1 VLVEFSSVVDA
12 VRCAVELQRA
22 MVDRNA
28 EIPEDKRITFRIG
41 VNLGDVIIDGG
52 DIYGD
57 GVNIAARLEALAE
70 PGGICIS
77 RTVRD
82 HIGDRLPY
90 TFDDMGEQIVKNIA
104 QPVRAYAMS
113 AAAVASLPE
122 VTTPPQSGRPRRRNA
137 TRLSVVAASFVAAIG
152 IGITVWW
159 AWPKGNP
166 AVAPIQSPI
175 TASVPSPS
183 APTEKPIPRLSIV
196 VLPLTNLS
204 NDPDQEYF
212 VDGITDDLTTDLS
225 RISGSF
231 VIARNTAF
239 TYKGKPVDAKQI
251 GRELGVRYVLEGSV
265 RRAGDKL
272 QVNVQ
277 LIDTTTGAHL
287 WADRFDTERANL
299 GAAQTQIT
307 GRLANTLGVEL
318 IRAEERRIEADTVS
332 PDARD
337 LVMRGWAWSYKQTSA
352 ATLQQRQRFFEQ
364 ALEIDP
370 RSVDARIGLAR
381 TLLNKIGDGIHSS
394 APQELAR
401 AEQLLLETLEHDPNR
416 SAAHEAMGFLRRIQG
431 GRLSESRMEHETAL
445 ALDPNNFRAVSQ
457 LGWT

>member
-104 QPVRAYAMS
+104 QPIRAYAMS

-381 TLLNKIGDGIHSS
+381 TLLNKIADGIHSS